1 MSSGYLACDGS
12 LYDTYQYPALFNAIG
27 YTYGG
32 YPQYQTFRVPNYR
45 GLFLRGRGA
54 QDVNLPVI
62 EGRTPVKK
70 EYSSPPL
77 GTIVP
82 HQNEEIITANY
93 IYQINPDDVKS
104 FVTGP
109 KPFQLPS
116 SSFNYSN
123 GLASI
128 SYNTSHDTINAG
140 NTETF
145 PAHTSIQYFLK
156 H

>member
-1 MSSGYLACDGS
+1 MLVSSGYLACDGS
-12 LYDTYQYPALFNAIG
+12 LYDTYQYPALFTIG
-27 YTYGG
+27 YTYG
-32 YPQYQTFRVPNYR
+32 P
-45 GLFLRGRGA
+45 L
-54 QDVNLPVI
+54 
-62 EGRTPVKK
+62 
-70 EYSSPPL
+70 L

-93 IYQINPDDVKS
+93 IYQINQDDVKS

-128 SYNTSHDTINAG
+128 SYNPSYDTINAG

-145 PAHTSIQYFLK
+145 PVHTSIQYFIK
-156 H
+156 Y